1 MTAAAPMQNLS
12 RQILRVA
19 ALVAAAGAFLGAAQG
34 CDSSESPACRVGAD
48 CASGVCAS
56 NGVCVASTGG
66 DAAAQQDGSTNADAG
81 SETDA
86 QTDGGSTS
94 KDGAAGCAAARDGII
109 TLADL
114 PLAAGQKANFRAAS
128 SVDVDTVGV
137 KNADGTRT
145 WDLSGALA
153 GDHAVVS
160 ELVSPKGT
168 WYAADFASAS
178 YVTRLSDSSDLLG
191 VFKLDSQA
199 LVLLGVV
206 SPSDGVSRTNVA
218 YTPSASILAFPIALD
233 KSWSSEAQVSGFAS
247 GIFSAYTEKYESK
260 ADAKGEIKT
269 PLGTFQVLRI
279 NTLLTR
285 TVGFLTTKV
294 RTFAFVAECYGTV
307 ARMRS
312 RDNETEV
319 EFTSAAEVDR
329 MAP

>member
-1 MTAAAPMQNLS
+1 MQTSS
-12 RQILRVA
+12 RQTLRFV
-19 ALVAAAGAFLGAAQG
+19 ALVAAACSALGIAQG
-34 CDSSESPACRVGAD
+34 CGSSDSPACRVGAD
-48 CASGVCAS
+48 CASGVCGS
-56 NGVCVASTGG
+56 NGQCVSPTGA
-66 DAAAQQDGSTNADAG
+66 DAATQQDGSSVADAG
-81 SETDA
+81 ADA
-86 QTDGGSTS
+86 PLLTDGGNTS
-94 KDGAAGCAAARDGII
+94 KDGSAGCAAARDGII
-109 TLADL
+109 TLSDL

-128 SVDVDTVGV
+128 SVDVDTAGV

-153 GDHAVVS
+153 GDRAVIT
-160 ELVSPKGT
+160 ELVSPAGT
-168 WYAADFASAS
+168 WYAADFAQAS
-178 YVTRLSDSSDLLG
+178 YVTRLSESSDLLG

-206 SPSDGVSRTNVA
+206 SPGDGLTRTNVS
-218 YTPSASILAFPIALD
+218 YNPSAAILPFPIALD
-233 KSWSSEAQVSGFAS
+233 KAWTSDTQVSGLAN
-247 GIFSAYTEKYESK
+247 GILSAYSEKYESK
-260 ADAKGEIKT
+260 ADAKGDIKT

-285 TVGFLTTKV
+285 TVGLLTTKV

-319 EFTSAAEVDR
+319 EFTRAAEVDR